1 MDMQSQS
8 GVELPAGVTLRTHES
23 GSQSIQIAFSFQGR
37 QCRETLRGRKV
48 TKTNIKLAGDL
59 VARIRSE
66 IAADEF
72 DYLKRFPK
80 SKRAR
85 VILGRGATITISELL
100 DDYLE
105 SVKDTVQPS
114 TLRSWKS
121 VIKEHLKPGL
131 GAKKVRELTPAGV
144 IAWLKSANM
153 DDYSLKFVRNCVTPL
168 RSALYDAV
176 GKGYISV
183 NPASVDSVN
192 VKKFVPKTHW
202 KSDFKADPLSR
213 AEVASLLEACAA
225 PATRNLFQFAIATG
239 LRTGELI
246 ALRWSDIDFDQRK
259 CIVQRSIVEDYEKDT
274 KTPKGNRAV
283 DLSDEAL
290 EALINQ
296 RTISKKRSSVFCNPK
311 TLLPLYN
318 SGEIH
323 WLWHKAVRKAEIK
336 YRSPYQT
343 RHTYASTKITDGCNL
358 WELADQMG
366 HVGTEMLNRHYGS
379 WIEAN
384 AKATREQ
391 AHKDEKLEASA
402 KEIEESVTVA

>member
-1 MDMQSQS
+1 
-8 GVELPAGVTLRTHES
+8 
-23 GSQSIQIAFSFQGR
+23 
-37 QCRETLRGRKV
+37 
-48 TKTNIKLAGDL
+48 
-59 VARIRSE
+59 
-66 IAADEF
+66 
-72 DYLKRFPK
+72 
-80 SKRAR
+80 
-85 VILGRGATITISELL
+85 L
-100 DDYLE
+100 D
-105 SVKDTVQPS
+105 
-114 TLRSWKS
+114 
-121 VIKEHLKPGL
+121 
-131 GAKKVRELTPAGV
+131 
-144 IAWLKSANM
+144 
-153 DDYSLKFVRNCVTPL
+153 
-168 RSALYDAV
+168 
-176 GKGYISV
+176 
-183 NPASVDSVN
+183 
-192 VKKFVPKTHW
+192 
-202 KSDFKADPLSR
+202 
-213 AEVASLLEACAA
+213 ACAA

-259 CIVQRSIVEDYEKDT
+259 CNVQRSIVEDYEKDT

-296 RTISKKRSSVFCNPK
+296 RTISKKRSSVFCNPR

-366 HVGTEMLNRHYGS
+366 HVGTEMLNRHYGF

-384 AKATREQ
+384 TKAAREQ

-402 KEIEESVTVA
+402 KEIEESDTVA